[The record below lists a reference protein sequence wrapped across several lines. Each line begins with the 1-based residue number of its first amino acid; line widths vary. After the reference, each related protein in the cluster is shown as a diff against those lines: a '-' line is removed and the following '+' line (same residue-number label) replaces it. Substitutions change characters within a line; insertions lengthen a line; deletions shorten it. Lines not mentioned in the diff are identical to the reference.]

1 MLMLK
6 ENEKTEA
13 RSDRTR
19 LRIFDCDVH
28 PVPRQG
34 LTSLAAYLP
43 KAWQERFAR
52 KEGMHDGLNVSIRF
66 KHPNGS
72 VVRRDARTPARQ
84 AFACTAS
91 KKSAAK

>member
-1 MLMLK
+1 VQ
-6 ENEKTEA
+6 NRGAKTA
-13 RSDRTR
+13 K

-43 KAWQERFAR
+43 KAWQERSAR
-52 KEGMHDGLNVSIRF
+52 KEAMHDGLNVPIRF

-72 VVRRDARTPARQ
+72 VVRRDARTPDEADAPGRVPAR
-84 AFACTAS
+84 CG
-91 KKSAAK
+91 